1 MNYAEQSSFFE
12 RYRTIAIGASV
23 VTSGAVG
30 WAILEVVGRAGW
42 REIAVAALLALAL
55 VYGICYLPLYLRL
68 SVETRKRYSWSLRA
82 RYVLIGVLA
91 LVGVPVTLA
100 PRPWIVWG
108 AAIAIGV
115 AGLVSAR
122 RSLKRDPDAVE
133 LPLVPAV
140 LLAGDLAVVM
150 LIAGAGLDLPLALSV
165 GVALAAVVFVVTS
178 SGGWLYAGLGAV
190 ALALVVLGFDAPGA
204 FGGRLP
210 LAMFAVPA
218 VAALGA
224 TLLVRL
230 ADERHAANVAA
241 TVDDLSSFA
250 LVPREHATE
259 MLATA
264 TGILANN
271 WNMMRPVGPD
281 AVARWYEENSEYYLY
296 DLAQFH
302 LAYKHIAF
310 MRDIVALS
318 GGRVLD
324 FGAGIGDL
332 ALELARLGHDTLYVD
347 VDGRT
352 KAFAMWRAERDWI
365 PLRFASDLDDVDD
378 EFDTIISLDVFEHL
392 AEPEPVIDDL
402 VARLAPG
409 GRMIVTAAFGAT
421 KAHPMHFDHDLDLA
435 KYLEAHGLRNAKTF
449 AMRHLRS
456 EFLRKSGVLV
466 FEKP

>member
-12 RYRTIAIGASV
+12 RYRTVAIG
-23 VTSGAVG
+23 TSIAVAFVAA
-30 WAILEVVGRAGW
+30 WAILDSWAQTGW
-42 REIAVAALLALAL
+42 REIAVAVLLVVA
-55 VYGICYLPLYLRL
+55 VIYGLSYLPLYLRL
-68 SVETRKRYSWSLRA
+68 SVETRKRYTWSVRA
-82 RYVLIGVLA
+82 RYVVIAVLA
-91 LVGVPVTLA
+91 LATSPATLA

-108 AAIAIGV
+108 ASIAIAIG
-115 AGLVSAR
+115 GLLSAR
-122 RSLKRDPDAVE
+122 RTLKRFRDAVE

-150 LIAGAGLDLPLALSV
+150 LVAGAGLRVPLALFA
-165 GVALAAVVFVVTS
+165 GVALSAVVYAVTS
-178 SGGWLYAGLGAV
+178 AGFWQNAGLVAV
-190 ALALVVLGFDAPGA
+190 LLALAALGVDASGA
-204 FGGRLP
+204 FGGTPNLALFALP
-210 LAMFAVPA
+210 I
-218 VAALGA
+218 VAAVGA
-224 TLLVRL
+224 VYLVVR
-230 ADERHAANVAA
+230 ADVQHLANVAE
-241 TVDDLSSFA
+241 TVDDLSAFA
-250 LVPREHATE
+250 LVTPEHATE

-264 TGILANN
+264 TGILASN
-271 WNMMRPVGPD
+271 WNTMRPIGPD

-332 ALELARLGHDTLYVD
+332 ALELARLGHDALYVD

-365 PLRFASDLDDVDD
+365 PLRFASDLEDVDD